1 MKKKN
6 VIMVLTMVLTLAMSG
21 TCVAC
26 GSEQKEQKQESTTE
40 VKDVEKK
47 TTDNKK
53 ENEKVQENALTNAKV
68 DTVEANTEDE
78 SEAEN
83 VSSTNETSSNGNTG
97 NASVT
102 NASSGNHTGNSG
114 SASSGNNTGSNTGN
128 NSGNSSASATPSGN
142 NSNSNNNSN
151 GNSGPAQ
158 TSHTHTWVHVEAT
171 GHYETVVIQ
180 DAWDEEVPVYGN
192 VEHTICNVCG
202 AELTRDNFGSHDEA
216 HALAGEGSGW
226 HSEWRYEQTGM
237 QKVHHDAVTEQRWV
251 QDSPAY
257 DVCSGCGATK

>member
-6 VIMVLTMVLTLAMSG
+6 AIMVLTMVLTLAMSG

-40 VKDVEKK
+40 VKNVEKK

-53 ENEKVQENALTNAKV
+53 ENEKVQENVLSDAKV
-68 DTVEANTEDE
+68 DTVEANTENE

-83 VSSTNETSSNGNTG
+83 VSSTNETSSNGNGNTG

-114 SASSGNNTGSNTGN
+114 SVSSGSNTGSNTGN

-151 GNSGPAQ
+151 SGPAQ
-158 TSHTHTWVHVEAT
+158 TAHTHTWVHVEAT
-171 GHYETVVIQ
+171 GHYETVVVQ
-180 DAWDEEVPVYGN
+180 DAWDEEVPVYEN
-192 VEHTICNVCG
+192 VAHDICNQCG
-202 AELTRDNFGSHDEA
+202 ADITGNTTEHNMK
-216 HALAGEGSGW
+216 HALAYEPGGW
-226 HSEWRYEQTGM
+226 HTEWRYEQTGT
-237 QKVHHDAVTEQRWV
+237 QKVHHDAITEQRWV